1 MARRGRKAGPERF
14 AGDITVAGGWRSYLV
29 DFVQWMRTLHYSE
42 HTVRHRRIDLGY
54 FVTWCEERSIRTP
67 QEVTRAM
74 LERYRGH
81 VFGLRKAD
89 GNPLAFGNQ
98 FKRLMALRVF
108 FKWMTR
114 SHHLLFNPAA
124 ELELPKVQKRLP
136 RHVLSVAEVEQVLNQ
151 AEVADPLGL
160 RDRAILETLY
170 STGIRRQ
177 ELLSLVLSD
186 LDLER
191 GTLMIRQGKGGKDRM
206 VPIGSRACAW
216 LDKYLR
222 EVRPSLAAEPDDGT
236 LFLSVSNEKLS
247 ANRLSELVKG
257 YLDAAGLPRAGSCHL
272 LRHACATH
280 MLENGADIRYI
291 QALLGH
297 ESLSSTEVYTRV
309 TIVKLKEVHEHTHPA
324 RLKPAGAA
332 QAIASTSTPADPH
345 RALRQALAAEADEDE
360 HPSHL

>member
-1 MARRGRKAGPERF
+1 MARRGRKRTPERF
-14 AGDITVAGGWRSYLV
+14 AGDAEIAGGFRAYLI
-29 DFVQWMRTLHYSE
+29 DFVQWMRELHYSE

-89 GNPLAFGNQ
+89 GHPLAFGNQ

-124 ELELPKVQKRLP
+124 ELELPKVEKRIP
-136 RHVLSVAEVEQVLNQ
+136 RHVLSVAEVGQVLNQ
-151 AEVADPLGL
+151 ADVTDPLGL

-177 ELLSLVLSD
+177 ELLELTLVD

-206 VPIGSRACAW
+206 VPIGERACAW

-222 EVRPSLAAEPDDGT
+222 EVRSTLSAEPDDGT
-236 LFLSVSNEKLS
+236 LFLSVSSEKLS
-247 ANRLSELVKG
+247 ANRLSEIVRS
-257 YLDAAGLPRAGSCHL
+257 YIDAAGLPRVGSCHQ

-280 MLENGADIRYI
+280 MLDNGADIRYI
-291 QALLGH
+291 QELLGH
-297 ESLSSTEVYTRV
+297 ESLSTTEVYTRV
-309 TIVKLKEVHEHTHPA
+309 SIVKLKEVHEKTHPA
-324 RLKPAGAA
+324 RLEKPGEAHAH
-332 QAIASTSTPADPH
+332 AD
-345 RALRQALAAEADEDE
+345 RSSAVDARQRLLDALAAEDAQED
-360 HPSHL
+360 L

>member
-1 MARRGRKAGPERF
+1 MARRGRKRGPERF
-14 AGDITVAGGWRSYLV
+14 AGDAEIAGGWRSYLV
-29 DFVQWMRTLHYSE
+29 DFVQWMRELHYSE

-54 FVTWCEERSIRTP
+54 FIAWCEERSIRTP

-81 VFGLRKAD
+81 VFALRKAD

-124 ELELPKVQKRLP
+124 ELELPKVEKRLP
-136 RHVLSVAEVEQVLNQ
+136 RHVLSVAEVEQILNQ
-151 AEVADPLGL
+151 ADIADPLGL
-160 RDRAILETLY
+160 RDRAILETFY

-177 ELLSLVLSD
+177 ELLELTLAD

-191 GTLMIRQGKGGKDRM
+191 GTLMIRLGKGGKDRM
-206 VPIGSRACAW
+206 VPIGERACAW

-222 EVRPSLAAEPDDGT
+222 EVRPSLTAEPDDGT

-257 YLDAAGLPRAGSCHL
+257 YINSAGLPRAGSCHL

-280 MLENGADIRYI
+280 MLEHGAEIRYI

-309 TIVKLKEVHEHTHPA
+309 SIVKLKEVHEKTHPA
-324 RLKPAGAA
+324 RLEKPGEAHAHA
-332 QAIASTSTPADPH
+332 DLSRAADP
-345 RALRQALAAEADEDE
+345 RQRLLDALAAEDED
-360 HPSHL
+360 PT

>member
-1 MARRGRKAGPERF
+1 MARRGRKRAPERF
-14 AGDITVAGGWRSYLV
+14 AGDAAIAGGFRAYLV
-29 DFVQWMRTLHYSE
+29 DFVQCMRELHYSE

-124 ELELPKVQKRLP
+124 ELELPKVEKRLP

-151 AEVADPLGL
+151 ADVTDPLGL
-160 RDRAILETLY
+160 RDRAMLETLY
-170 STGIRRQ
+170 SSAIRRQ
-177 ELLSLVLSD
+177 ELIELTLVD

-191 GTLMIRQGKGGKDRM
+191 GTLMIRQGKGRKDRM
-206 VPIGSRACAW
+206 VPVGERACAW

-222 EVRPSLAAEPDDGT
+222 EVRSTLSAEPDEGT

-247 ANRLSELVKG
+247 ANRLSEIVKS
-257 YLDAAGLPRAGSCHL
+257 YIDAAGLPRVGSCHL

-291 QALLGH
+291 QELLGH
-297 ESLSSTEVYTRV
+297 ESLSTTEVYTRV
-309 TIVKLKEVHEHTHPA
+309 SIVKLKEVHEKTHPA
-324 RLKPAGAA
+324 RLEKPGDA
-332 QAIASTSTPADPH
+332 QPRSDISSPIDA
-345 RALRQALAAEADEDE
+345 RQRLLEVLDAEADDE
-360 HPSHL
+360 P

>member
-1 MARRGRKAGPERF
+1 MARRGRKRAPERF
-14 AGDITVAGGWRSYLV
+14 AGDAAIAGGFRAYLI
-29 DFVQWMRTLHYSE
+29 DFVQWMRELHYSE

-54 FVTWCEERSIRTP
+54 FIAWCEERSIRTP

-81 VFGLRKAD
+81 VFGLRKTD
-89 GNPLAFGNQ
+89 GHPLAFGNQ

-124 ELELPKVQKRLP
+124 ELELPKVEKRLP
-136 RHVLSVAEVEQVLNQ
+136 RHVLSVAEVEQVMNQ
-151 AEVADPLGL
+151 AHITDQLGL

-177 ELLSLVLSD
+177 ELLELTLVD

-191 GTLMIRQGKGGKDRM
+191 GTLMVRQGKGGKDRM
-206 VPIGSRACAW
+206 VPIGERACAW

-222 EVRPSLAAEPDDGT
+222 EVRPTLSAEPDDGT

-257 YLDAAGLPRAGSCHL
+257 YIDAAGLPRAGSCHL

-309 TIVKLKEVHEHTHPA
+309 SIVKLKEVHGRTHPA
-324 RLKPAGAA
+324 RLAKPGDA
-332 QAIASTSTPADPH
+332 QRDADTPTITDP
-345 RALRQALAAEADEDE
+345 RRRLLQALDAEADDE
-360 HPSHL
+360 Q